1 MAILIDEKKRVLV
14 QGITGR
20 EGRARTRLMREY
32 GTNVV
37 GGVTPGKGGQSVLGV
52 PVFNTPQEAVNS
64 LGNIDVSVVFVPA
77 AGVKDAAISAIE
89 AGIKLAVLVPDRV
102 PVWDAMEIAAAAKA
116 NDAMFLGPNT
126 LGALSPG
133 KAVVGMIG
141 GRAESAR
148 QWFKPG
154 VPKGVG
160 VISRSGGMASSTGY
174 YLGQAGVR
182 LSSIVH
188 IGGDAVIG
196 IRLPDAA
203 LMFEADPLTEA
214 IVIFGEIGSSQE
226 EELSQLIADRKIT
239 KPVIAYIGGKAARE
253 GTRFSHAGAIIEGGR
268 GTHAGKVKALREA
281 GATVVDAF
289 GELPGA
295 VVAILEQIKGQSLM
309 SEADKKAVWHSGI
322 TRIQPNK
329 VAVRGYDI
337 AELMGHVSFGAAVY
351 LILTGE
357 LPSPAIARL
366 MDAILVSSIDHGA
379 TPPSALS
386 ARNVASTGAT
396 LSASVAA
403 GIMSINRHHGGAIED
418 CARQLKAIADRA
430 ARDSISLE
438 EAATRTLRTMSEA
451 GERMSGFGHRVH
463 TKDPR
468 TARLFELAR
477 EAGVD
482 GVHMQAA
489 RAVEKAF
496 ADAKKSLPINVD
508 GAIGAILADLGMNPA
523 AFNGIFMIAR
533 TPGLIAHV
541 IEEQTREKPT
551 GPLSL
556 RHAMRS
562 RPPSARTTCSTSPAA
577 RPPTLRRPCTTRSR
591 AITTRPTPGATS
603 LRCLS
608 PSARPLPARA
618 NGKIYVAGGFIG
630 GTSVTNALRIYDIA
644 TNTWTSGANMPTSP
658 GVEAAAAAVVNGK
671 FYVMGGDDFTN
682 GLNTTFIYD
691 IATNTWTTGATL
703 PDSRTNTYGTAS
715 NGLIYVYGGVILPAF
730 TTTDTLLRYDPVA
743 NSWTNLGSAG
753 TAGLRQLRRHLA
765 FRHGPTAD
773 HRRRGLHWCLHH
785 RHPHLHHQRRYV
797 QRRPGDDRQ
806 PRRARAGHPA

>member
-20 EGRARTRLMREY
+20 EGRARTRLMGEY
-32 GTNVV
+32 GTNIIA
-37 GGVTPGKGGQSVLGV
+37 GVTPGKGGQSVLGV
-52 PVFNTPQEAVNS
+52 PVFNTPREAVES
-64 LGNIDVSVVFVPA
+64 LGKIDVSVVFVPA
-77 AGVKDAAISAIE
+77 AGVKEAAISAIE

-116 NDAMFLGPNT
+116 NHATFLGPNT

-154 VPKGVG
+154 IPKGVG

-174 YLGQAGVR
+174 YLGQLGVR
-182 LSSIVH
+182 ISTIVH
-188 IGGDAVIG
+188 IGGDPVIG

-226 EELSQLIADRKIT
+226 EELAQLIVERAIT

-281 GATVVDAF
+281 SVAVVDGF
-289 GELPGA
+289 GDLPGA
-295 VVAILEQIKGQSLM
+295 VVEILTKMKGESLM
-309 SEADKKAVWHSGI
+309 SEAEQKAVWHSAI
-322 TRIQPNK
+322 TRIEPNK

-337 AELMGHVSFGAAVY
+337 ADLMGRVPFGAAVY

-357 LPSPAIARL
+357 LPSAAVARL

-379 TPPSALS
+379 TPPSALA
-386 ARNVASTGAT
+386 ARTVASTGAT

-430 ARDSISLE
+430 AQESISLE
-438 EAATRTLRTMSEA
+438 EAATRTLAAMRET
-451 GERMSGFGHRVH
+451 GERMSGFGHRLH

-482 GVHMQAA
+482 GAHMQAA

-508 GAIGAILADLGMNPA
+508 GAIGAILADLKLTPA

-541 IEEQTREKPT
+541 IEEQRREKPMRRIDPMNHGYD
-551 GPLSL
+551 GP
-556 RHAMRS
+556 
-562 RPPSARTTCSTSPAA
+562 PPRTISKSH
-577 RPPTLRRPCTTRSR
+577 S
-591 AITTRPTPGATS
+591 S
-603 LRCLS
+603 
-608 PSARPLPARA
+608 
-618 NGKIYVAGGFIG
+618 
-630 GTSVTNALRIYDIA
+630 
-644 TNTWTSGANMPTSP
+644 
-658 GVEAAAAAVVNGK
+658 
-671 FYVMGGDDFTN
+671 
-682 GLNTTFIYD
+682 
-691 IATNTWTTGATL
+691 
-703 PDSRTNTYGTAS
+703 
-715 NGLIYVYGGVILPAF
+715 
-730 TTTDTLLRYDPVA
+730 
-743 NSWTNLGSAG
+743 
-753 TAGLRQLRRHLA
+753 
-765 FRHGPTAD
+765 
-773 HRRRGLHWCLHH
+773 
-785 RHPHLHHQRRYV
+785 
-797 QRRPGDDRQ
+797 
-806 PRRARAGHPA
+806 

>member
-1 MAILIDEKKRVLV
+1 MAILIDETKRVLV

-37 GGVTPGKGGQSVLGV
+37 AGVTPGKSGQSVLGV
-52 PVFNTPQEAVNS
+52 PVFNTPVEAVNS
-64 LGNIDVSVVFVPA
+64 LGEIDVSVVFVPA
-77 AGVKDAAISAIE
+77 AGVKEAAISAID

-102 PVWDAMEIAAAAKA
+102 PVWDAMEIAAAAKF
-116 NDAMFLGPNT
+116 NGAMFLGPNT
-126 LGALSPG
+126 LGVLSPG
-133 KAVVGMIG
+133 KGVVGMIG

-182 LSSIVH
+182 ISTIVH

-203 LMFEADPLTEA
+203 LMFEVDPLTEA

-226 EELSQLIADRKIT
+226 EELAQLIAARKIT

-268 GTHAGKVKALREA
+268 GTHAGKVKALRQA
-281 GATVVDAF
+281 NATVVDAF
-289 GELPGA
+289 GELPNA
-295 VVAILEQIKGQSLM
+295 VVAILGKMKGESLM
-309 SEADKKAVWHSGI
+309 SEADKKAVWNTAI
-322 TRIQPNK
+322 TRVEPNK

-337 AELMGHVSFGAAVY
+337 AELMGRTSFGAAVY

-357 LPSPAIARL
+357 LPSMAIARL

-379 TPPSALS
+379 TPPSALA
-386 ARNVASTGAT
+386 ARSVASTGAT

-430 ARDSISLE
+430 TRESISID
-438 EAATRTLRTMSEA
+438 EAAACTLAAMREA
-451 GERMSGFGHRVH
+451 GERMPGFGHRLH

-477 EAGVD
+477 EAGVN

-489 RAVEKAF
+489 SAAEKAF
-496 ADAKKSLPINVD
+496 SDAKRSLPINVD
-508 GAIGAILADLGMNPA
+508 GAIGAILADLGINPV

-533 TPGLIAHV
+533 TPGLVAHV
-541 IEEQTREKPT
+541 IEEQTREKP
-551 GPLSL
+551 
-556 RHAMRS
+556 MR
-562 RPPSARTTCSTSPAA
+562 
-577 RPPTLRRPCTTRSR
+577 
-591 AITTRPTPGATS
+591 
-603 LRCLS
+603 
-608 PSARPLPARA
+608 
-618 NGKIYVAGGFIG
+618 
-630 GTSVTNALRIYDIA
+630 RI
-644 TNTWTSGANMPTSP
+644 
-658 GVEAAAAAVVNGK
+658 
-671 FYVMGGDDFTN
+671 
-682 GLNTTFIYD
+682 
-691 IATNTWTTGATL
+691 
-703 PDSRTNTYGTAS
+703 
-715 NGLIYVYGGVILPAF
+715 
-730 TTTDTLLRYDPVA
+730 DPV
-743 NSWTNLGSAG
+743 N
-753 TAGLRQLRRHLA
+753 
-765 FRHGPTAD
+765 HGYDGPPPRSFSD
-773 HRRRGLHWCLHH
+773 RIRCKRGCE
-785 RHPHLHHQRRYV
+785 
-797 QRRPGDDRQ
+797 
-806 PRRARAGHPA
+806 

>member
-1 MAILIDEKKRVLV
+1 MPILIDEKKRVLV

-77 AGVKDAAISAIE
+77 AGVKEAAISAIE
-89 AGIKLAVLVPDRV
+89 AGIELAVLVPDRV

-116 NDAMFLGPNT
+116 HKAMFLGPNT

-182 LSSIVH
+182 LSTIVH

-226 EELSQLIADRKIT
+226 EELGQLIADRKIT

-295 VVAILEQIKGQSLM
+295 VVTILEQIKGQSLM
-309 SEADKKAVWHSGI
+309 SEADKKAVWHSSI

-357 LPSPAIARL
+357 LPSPAVARL

-418 CARQLKAIADRA
+418 CARQLKGIADRA
-430 ARDSISLE
+430 ASESISLE

-508 GAIGAILADLGMNPA
+508 GAIGAILADLGMNTA

-541 IEEQTREKPT
+541 IEEQTREKPMRRIDPVNHGYD
-551 GPLSL
+551 GP
-556 RHAMRS
+556 
-562 RPPSARTTCSTSPAA
+562 
-577 RPPTLRRPCTTRSR
+577 
-591 AITTRPTPGATS
+591 
-603 LRCLS
+603 
-608 PSARPLPARA
+608 PAR
-618 NGKIYVAGGFIG
+618 
-630 GTSVTNALRIYDIA
+630 
-644 TNTWTSGANMPTSP
+644 
-658 GVEAAAAAVVNGK
+658 
-671 FYVMGGDDFTN
+671 
-682 GLNTTFIYD
+682 
-691 IATNTWTTGATL
+691 
-703 PDSRTNTYGTAS
+703 
-715 NGLIYVYGGVILPAF
+715 
-730 TTTDTLLRYDPVA
+730 
-743 NSWTNLGSAG
+743 NL
-753 TAGLRQLRRHLA
+753 
-765 FRHGPTAD
+765 
-773 HRRRGLHWCLHH
+773 
-785 RHPHLHHQRRYV
+785 
-797 QRRPGDDRQ
+797 
-806 PRRARAGHPA
+806 

>member
-1 MAILIDEKKRVLV
+1 MAILIDEKKRILV

-37 GGVTPGKGGQSVLGV
+37 AGVTPGKGGQSVLGV
-52 PVFNTPQEAVNS
+52 PVCNTPQEAVNW
-64 LGNIDVSVVFVPA
+64 LGKIDISVLFVPA
-77 AGVKDAAISAIE
+77 AGVKDAAISAID
-89 AGIKLAVLVPDRV
+89 AGIKLTVLVPDRV

-116 NDAMFLGPNT
+116 NGATFLGPNT

-133 KAVVGMIG
+133 KGVIGMIG

-182 LSSIVH
+182 ISTIVH

-203 LMFEADPLTEA
+203 LMFEADPFTEA

-226 EELSQLIADRKIT
+226 EELAHLILDRKIT

-281 GATVVDAF
+281 GAAVVDAF
-289 GELPGA
+289 GELPDA
-295 VVAILEQIKGQSLM
+295 VIQILKKMKGESLM
-309 SEADKKAVWHSGI
+309 SEADKNAVWTTAI
-322 TRIQPNK
+322 TRVQPNK

-337 AELMGHVSFGAAVY
+337 AELMGRASFGAAVY
-351 LILTGE
+351 LVLQGE
-357 LPSPAIARL
+357 LPSAAVARL

-379 TPPSALS
+379 TPPSALA
-386 ARNVASTGAT
+386 ARTVASTGAS

-418 CARQLKAIADRA
+418 CARQLKSIAERA
-430 ARDSISLE
+430 ARESISLD
-438 EAATRTLRTMSEA
+438 EAASHTLAAMREA
-451 GERMSGFGHRVH
+451 GERMPGFGHRLH

-482 GVHMQAA
+482 GVHIQAA

-496 ADAKKSLPINVD
+496 ADEKKSLPINVD
-508 GAIGAILADLGMNPA
+508 GAISAILADLGMDPA

-533 TPGLIAHV
+533 TPGLVAHV
-541 IEEQTREKPT
+541 IEEQTREKPMRRIDPVNQGYD
-551 GPLSL
+551 GPLARNFSDK
-556 RHAMRS
+556 
-562 RPPSARTTCSTSPAA
+562 PSS
-577 RPPTLRRPCTTRSR
+577 
-591 AITTRPTPGATS
+591 
-603 LRCLS
+603 
-608 PSARPLPARA
+608 
-618 NGKIYVAGGFIG
+618 
-630 GTSVTNALRIYDIA
+630 
-644 TNTWTSGANMPTSP
+644 
-658 GVEAAAAAVVNGK
+658 
-671 FYVMGGDDFTN
+671 
-682 GLNTTFIYD
+682 
-691 IATNTWTTGATL
+691 
-703 PDSRTNTYGTAS
+703 
-715 NGLIYVYGGVILPAF
+715 
-730 TTTDTLLRYDPVA
+730 
-743 NSWTNLGSAG
+743 
-753 TAGLRQLRRHLA
+753 
-765 FRHGPTAD
+765 
-773 HRRRGLHWCLHH
+773 
-785 RHPHLHHQRRYV
+785 
-797 QRRPGDDRQ
+797 
-806 PRRARAGHPA
+806 

>member
-52 PVFNTPQEAVNS
+52 PVFNTPREAADS
-64 LGNIDVSVVFVPA
+64 LGEIDISVVFVPA
-77 AGVKDAAISAIE
+77 AGVKDAAVSAID
-89 AGIKLAVLVPDRV
+89 AGIKLTVLVPDRV

-116 NDAMFLGPNT
+116 NGAMFLGPNT
-126 LGALSPG
+126 LGALSTG
-133 KAVVGMIG
+133 KGVVGMIG

-182 LSSIVH
+182 ISTIVH

-226 EELSQLIADRKIT
+226 EELAQLIVDRKIA

-268 GTHAGKVKALREA
+268 GTHAGTVKALREA

-289 GELPGA
+289 GELPDA
-295 VVAILEQIKGQSLM
+295 VVEILKRMKGQSLM
-309 SEADKKAVWHSGI
+309 NETDKNAVWNTAV
-322 TRIQPNK
+322 TRIEPNR

-337 AELMGHVSFGAAVY
+337 AELMGRVSFGTAIH
-351 LILTGE
+351 LILTGD

-366 MDAILVSSIDHGA
+366 MDAILVASIDHGA
-379 TPPSALS
+379 TPPSALT
-386 ARNVASTGAT
+386 ARTVASTGAS

-418 CARQLKAIADRA
+418 CARQLRAIVDRA
-430 ARDSISLE
+430 MSESISMD
-438 EAATRTLRTMSEA
+438 EAATRTLAAMREA
-451 GERMSGFGHRVH
+451 GNRMPGFGHRLH

-482 GVHMQAA
+482 GVHVQAA
-489 RAVEKAF
+489 RAVEKSF
-496 ADAKKSLPINVD
+496 ADAKKALPINVD
-508 GAIGAILADLGMNPA
+508 GAIGAILADLEMEPA

-533 TPGLIAHV
+533 TPGLVAHV
-541 IEEQTREKPT
+541 IEEQTHEKP
-551 GPLSL
+551 
-556 RHAMRS
+556 MR
-562 RPPSARTTCSTSPAA
+562 
-577 RPPTLRRPCTTRSR
+577 
-591 AITTRPTPGATS
+591 
-603 LRCLS
+603 
-608 PSARPLPARA
+608 
-618 NGKIYVAGGFIG
+618 
-630 GTSVTNALRIYDIA
+630 RI
-644 TNTWTSGANMPTSP
+644 
-658 GVEAAAAAVVNGK
+658 
-671 FYVMGGDDFTN
+671 
-682 GLNTTFIYD
+682 
-691 IATNTWTTGATL
+691 
-703 PDSRTNTYGTAS
+703 
-715 NGLIYVYGGVILPAF
+715 
-730 TTTDTLLRYDPVA
+730 DPV
-743 NSWTNLGSAG
+743 N
-753 TAGLRQLRRHLA
+753 
-765 FRHGPTAD
+765 HGYDGP
-773 HRRRGLHWCLHH
+773 
-785 RHPHLHHQRRYV
+785 P
-797 QRRPGDDRQ
+797 
-806 PRRARAGHPA
+806 PRSLSDKPSS

>member
-1 MAILIDEKKRVLV
+1 MAILIDERKRVLV

-37 GGVTPGKGGQSVLGV
+37 AGVTPGKGGQSVLGV
-52 PVFNTPQEAVNS
+52 PVFNTPGEAVNS
-64 LGNIDVSVVFVPA
+64 LREIDVSVVFVPA
-77 AGVKDAAISAIE
+77 AGVKEAAISAID

-116 NDAMFLGPNT
+116 NGAMFLGPNT

-133 KAVVGMIG
+133 KGVVGMIG

-182 LSSIVH
+182 ISTIVH

-226 EELSQLIADRKIT
+226 EELAQLIVGKKIT

-268 GTHAGKVKALREA
+268 GTHAGKVRALREA
-281 GATVVDAF
+281 GANVVDAF
-289 GELPGA
+289 GDLPDA
-295 VVAILEQIKGQSLM
+295 VVKILKQIKGQSLM
-309 SEADKKAVWHSGI
+309 NEADKKAVWHSGI

-337 AELMGHVSFGAAVY
+337 AELMGRVSFGAAVY

-357 LPSPAIARL
+357 LPSPAVARL

-386 ARNVASTGAT
+386 ARTVASTGAT

-482 GVHMQAA
+482 GAHMRAA

-541 IEEQTREKPT
+541 IEEQTRERPMRRIDPVNHGYD
-551 GPLSL
+551 GP
-556 RHAMRS
+556 
-562 RPPSARTTCSTSPAA
+562 
-577 RPPTLRRPCTTRSR
+577 
-591 AITTRPTPGATS
+591 
-603 LRCLS
+603 
-608 PSARPLPARA
+608 PARSISE
-618 NGKIYVAGGFIG
+618 K
-630 GTSVTNALRIYDIA
+630 
-644 TNTWTSGANMPTSP
+644 
-658 GVEAAAAAVVNGK
+658 
-671 FYVMGGDDFTN
+671 
-682 GLNTTFIYD
+682 
-691 IATNTWTTGATL
+691 
-703 PDSRTNTYGTAS
+703 
-715 NGLIYVYGGVILPAF
+715 
-730 TTTDTLLRYDPVA
+730 
-743 NSWTNLGSAG
+743 
-753 TAGLRQLRRHLA
+753 
-765 FRHGPTAD
+765 
-773 HRRRGLHWCLHH
+773 
-785 RHPHLHHQRRYV
+785 
-797 QRRPGDDRQ
+797 
-806 PRRARAGHPA
+806 

>member
-1 MAILIDEKKRVLV
+1 MAILIDERKRVLV

-37 GGVTPGKGGQSVLGV
+37 AGVTPGKGGQSVLGV
-52 PVFNTPQEAVNS
+52 PVFNTPGEAVNS
-64 LGNIDVSVVFVPA
+64 LGEIDVSVVFVPA
-77 AGVKDAAISAIE
+77 AGVKEAAISAID

-116 NDAMFLGPNT
+116 NGAMFLGPNT

-133 KAVVGMIG
+133 KGVVGMIG

-182 LSSIVH
+182 ISTIVH

-196 IRLPDAA
+196 IRLSDAA

-226 EELSQLIADRKIT
+226 EELAQLIAAGKIT

-281 GATVVDAF
+281 GGTVVDAF
-289 GELPGA
+289 GEVPNA
-295 VVAILEQIKGQSLM
+295 VVEILGKMKGESLM
-309 SEADKKAVWHSGI
+309 SEADKKAVWNTAI
-322 TRIQPNK
+322 TRVEPNK

-337 AELMGHVSFGAAVY
+337 AELMGRVSFGAAVY
-351 LILTGE
+351 LIVTEE
-357 LPSPAIARL
+357 LPSQAVARL

-379 TPPSALS
+379 TPPSALA
-386 ARNVASTGAT
+386 ARTVASTGAT

-430 ARDSISLE
+430 TRESISID
-438 EAATRTLRTMSEA
+438 EAAARTLATMREA
-451 GERMSGFGHRVH
+451 GERMPGFGHRLH

-477 EAGVD
+477 EAGVN

-489 RAVEKAF
+489 SAVEKAF
-496 ADAKKSLPINVD
+496 ANAKKSLPINVD
-508 GAIGAILADLGMNPA
+508 GAIGAILADLRINPA

-533 TPGLIAHV
+533 TPGLVAHV
-541 IEEQTREKPT
+541 IEEQTREKPMRRIDPVNHGYD
-551 GPLSL
+551 GP
-556 RHAMRS
+556 
-562 RPPSARTTCSTSPAA
+562 
-577 RPPTLRRPCTTRSR
+577 
-591 AITTRPTPGATS
+591 
-603 LRCLS
+603 
-608 PSARPLPARA
+608 PAR
-618 NGKIYVAGGFIG
+618 K
-630 GTSVTNALRIYDIA
+630 
-644 TNTWTSGANMPTSP
+644 
-658 GVEAAAAAVVNGK
+658 
-671 FYVMGGDDFTN
+671 
-682 GLNTTFIYD
+682 
-691 IATNTWTTGATL
+691 
-703 PDSRTNTYGTAS
+703 
-715 NGLIYVYGGVILPAF
+715 
-730 TTTDTLLRYDPVA
+730 LL
-743 NSWTNLGSAG
+743 S
-753 TAGLRQLRRHLA
+753 
-765 FRHGPTAD
+765 
-773 HRRRGLHWCLHH
+773 
-785 RHPHLHHQRRYV
+785 
-797 QRRPGDDRQ
+797 
-806 PRRARAGHPA
+806 

>member
-52 PVFNTPQEAVNS
+52 PVFNTPKDAVDS
-64 LGNIDVSVVFVPA
+64 LSNIDISVLFVPA
-77 AGVKDAAISAIE
+77 AGVKEAAISAID
-89 AGIKLAVLVPDRV
+89 AGIKLTVLVPDRV

-116 NDAMFLGPNT
+116 NGAMFLGPNT

-154 VPKGVG
+154 VPNGVG

-182 LSSIVH
+182 LSTILH
-188 IGGDAVIG
+188 IGGDAVLGVRI
-196 IRLPDAA
+196 PDAA
-203 LMFEADPLTEA
+203 LMFEADPFTEA

-226 EELSQLIADRKIT
+226 EELAQLIVDRKVT

-281 GATVVDAF
+281 GAMVVDSF
-289 GELPGA
+289 GELPDA
-295 VVAILEQIKGQSLM
+295 VVEILRKTKGQSLM
-309 SEADKKAVWHSGI
+309 SEADRKATWNSAI
-322 TRIQPNK
+322 TRIEPNR
-329 VAVRGYDI
+329 VGVRGYDI

-366 MDAILVSSIDHGA
+366 MDAILVASIDHGA
-379 TPPSALS
+379 TPPSALA
-386 ARNVASTGAT
+386 ARTVASTGAT
-396 LSASVAA
+396 LSAAVAA

-430 ARDSISLE
+430 TRESISLD
-438 EAATRTLRTMSEA
+438 EAATRTLAAMRET
-451 GERMSGFGHRVH
+451 GERMPGFGHRYH

-477 EAGVD
+477 EADVN

-496 ADAKKSLPINVD
+496 AEAKKALPINVD
-508 GAIGAILADLGMNPA
+508 GAIGAILADLGMNPL

-533 TPGLIAHV
+533 TPGLVAHV
-541 IEEQTREKPT
+541 IEEQAREKPMRRIDPVNHGYD
-551 GPLSL
+551 GP
-556 RHAMRS
+556 MS
-562 RPPSARTTCSTSPAA
+562 RN
-577 RPPTLRRPCTTRSR
+577 
-591 AITTRPTPGATS
+591 
-603 LRCLS
+603 LS
-608 PSARPLPARA
+608 PKS
-618 NGKIYVAGGFIG
+618 
-630 GTSVTNALRIYDIA
+630 S
-644 TNTWTSGANMPTSP
+644 S
-658 GVEAAAAAVVNGK
+658 
-671 FYVMGGDDFTN
+671 
-682 GLNTTFIYD
+682 
-691 IATNTWTTGATL
+691 
-703 PDSRTNTYGTAS
+703 
-715 NGLIYVYGGVILPAF
+715 
-730 TTTDTLLRYDPVA
+730 
-743 NSWTNLGSAG
+743 
-753 TAGLRQLRRHLA
+753 
-765 FRHGPTAD
+765 
-773 HRRRGLHWCLHH
+773 
-785 RHPHLHHQRRYV
+785 
-797 QRRPGDDRQ
+797 
-806 PRRARAGHPA
+806 

>member
-1 MAILIDEKKRVLV
+1 MAILIDETKRVLV
-14 QGITGR
+14 QGVTGR

-52 PVFNTPQEAVNS
+52 PVFNTPQDAVNS
-64 LGNIDVSVVFVPA
+64 LGHIDISVLFVPA
-77 AGVKDAAISAIE
+77 AGVKEAAISAIG
-89 AGIKLAVLVPDRV
+89 AGITLAVLVPDRV

-182 LSSIVH
+182 LSTIVH
-188 IGGDAVIG
+188 IGGDAVLG
-196 IRLPDAA
+196 IRIPDAA
-203 LMFEADPLTEA
+203 LMFEADPFTEG

-226 EELSQLIADRKIT
+226 EELAQLIVDRKVT

-295 VVAILEQIKGQSLM
+295 VVTILEQIKGQSLM
-309 SEADKKAVWHSGI
+309 SETDKKAVWHSGI
-322 TRIQPNK
+322 TRIEPNR
-329 VAVRGYDI
+329 VAVRGYEI
-337 AELMGHVSFGAAVY
+337 ADLMGRVSFGAAVH

-357 LPSPAIARL
+357 LPSPPIARL
-366 MDAILVSSIDHGA
+366 MEAILVSSIDHGA
-379 TPPSALS
+379 TPPSALA
-386 ARNVASTGAT
+386 ARTVASTGAS

-418 CARQLKAIADRA
+418 CARQLKAIADLA
-430 ARDSISLE
+430 ASESISMD
-438 EAATRTLRTMSEA
+438 EAAAGRLAVMRET
-451 GERMSGFGHRVH
+451 GERMPGFGHRLH

-482 GVHMQAA
+482 GAHMKAA
-489 RAVEKAF
+489 RAVEKSF
-496 ADAKKSLPINVD
+496 ADAKKTLPINVD

-533 TPGLIAHV
+533 TPGLVAHV
-541 IEEQTREKPT
+541 IEEQAREKP
-551 GPLSL
+551 
-556 RHAMRS
+556 MR
-562 RPPSARTTCSTSPAA
+562 
-577 RPPTLRRPCTTRSR
+577 
-591 AITTRPTPGATS
+591 
-603 LRCLS
+603 
-608 PSARPLPARA
+608 
-618 NGKIYVAGGFIG
+618 
-630 GTSVTNALRIYDIA
+630 RI
-644 TNTWTSGANMPTSP
+644 
-658 GVEAAAAAVVNGK
+658 
-671 FYVMGGDDFTN
+671 
-682 GLNTTFIYD
+682 
-691 IATNTWTTGATL
+691 
-703 PDSRTNTYGTAS
+703 
-715 NGLIYVYGGVILPAF
+715 
-730 TTTDTLLRYDPVA
+730 DPV
-743 NSWTNLGSAG
+743 N
-753 TAGLRQLRRHLA
+753 
-765 FRHGPTAD
+765 HGYDGP
-773 HRRRGLHWCLHH
+773 
-785 RHPHLHHQRRYV
+785 P
-797 QRRPGDDRQ
+797 
-806 PRRARAGHPA
+806 PRKIT

>member
-1 MAILIDEKKRVLV
+1 MAILIDETKRVLV

-20 EGRARTRLMREY
+20 EGQARTRLMREY

-37 GGVTPGKGGQSVLGV
+37 AGVTPGKGGQTVLGV
-52 PVFNTPQEAVNS
+52 PVFNTPQDAVKAI
-64 LGNIDVSVVFVPA
+64 GKIDISVLFVPA

-89 AGIKLAVLVPDRV
+89 AGIKLTVLVPDRV

-116 NDAMFLGPNT
+116 NGAIFLGPNT
-126 LGALSPG
+126 LGVLSPG
-133 KAVVGMIG
+133 KGVVGMIG

-154 VPKGVG
+154 IPTGVG

-174 YLGQAGVR
+174 YLGRSGVR
-182 LSSIVH
+182 ISTIVH
-188 IGGDAVIG
+188 IGGDAVLG

-268 GTHAGKVKALREA
+268 GTHAGKVKALGEA
-281 GATVVDAF
+281 GGTVVDAF
-289 GELPGA
+289 GELPNA
-295 VVAILEQIKGQSLM
+295 VVEILGKMKGESLM
-309 SEADKKAVWHSGI
+309 NEADKKAVWNTAI
-322 TRIQPNK
+322 TRVEPNK

-337 AELMGHVSFGAAVY
+337 ADLMGHVSFGAAVY
-351 LILTGE
+351 LIVTGE
-357 LPSPAIARL
+357 LPSQAVARL

-379 TPPSALS
+379 TPPSALA
-386 ARNVASTGAT
+386 ARSVASTGAT

-438 EAATRTLRTMSEA
+438 EAATRTLAAMRET

-482 GVHMQAA
+482 GPHMKAA
-489 RAVEKAF
+489 RAVEKSF
-496 ADAKKSLPINVD
+496 ADARKSLPINVD
-508 GAIGAILADLGMNPA
+508 GVIGAILADLGMNPA

-533 TPGLIAHV
+533 TPGLVAHV
-541 IEEQTREKPT
+541 IEEQIREKP
-551 GPLSL
+551 
-556 RHAMRS
+556 MR
-562 RPPSARTTCSTSPAA
+562 RIDPVNHGYDGPAA
-577 RPPTLRRPCTTRSR
+577 R
-591 AITTRPTPGATS
+591 
-603 LRCLS
+603 
-608 PSARPLPARA
+608 
-618 NGKIYVAGGFIG
+618 
-630 GTSVTNALRIYDIA
+630 SV
-644 TNTWTSGANMPTSP
+644 G
-658 GVEAAAAAVVNGK
+658 
-671 FYVMGGDDFTN
+671 
-682 GLNTTFIYD
+682 
-691 IATNTWTTGATL
+691 
-703 PDSRTNTYGTAS
+703 
-715 NGLIYVYGGVILPAF
+715 
-730 TTTDTLLRYDPVA
+730 TTT
-743 NSWTNLGSAG
+743 NE
-753 TAGLRQLRRHLA
+753 
-765 FRHGPTAD
+765 
-773 HRRRGLHWCLHH
+773 
-785 RHPHLHHQRRYV
+785 
-797 QRRPGDDRQ
+797 
-806 PRRARAGHPA
+806 